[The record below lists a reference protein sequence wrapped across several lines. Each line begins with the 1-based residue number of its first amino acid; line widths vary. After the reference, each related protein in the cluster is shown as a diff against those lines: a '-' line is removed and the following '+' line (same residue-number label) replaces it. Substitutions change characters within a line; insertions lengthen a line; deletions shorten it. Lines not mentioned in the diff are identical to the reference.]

1 MFSEQ
6 VRLFS
11 ELSVDN
17 FCHTAS
23 PESYSPP
30 SVDRYGLGKLYGM
43 RIKKQL
49 FQDQKQLVRRP
60 QAYLSRRELTTCVK
74 VNLPRDIS
82 YNHRY
87 DFCSISFFIWVLHHP
102 KKA

>member
-43 RIKKQL
+43 HIKKQL
-49 FQDQKQLVRRP
+49 FKDQKKLVRRP
-60 QAYLSRRELTTCVK
+60 QAYLRRRELSTCVK

-82 YNHRY
+82 YDHLY
-87 DFCSISFFIWVLHHP
+87 EFSIIP
-102 KKA
+102 KA